1 MRLARGIVAVLLL
14 TPSARTVAAQITTF
28 VPPKPAPRPDT
39 TQKTV
44 AEKAAEKRD
53 SVSRLTLTSMKAWVD
68 SAVGLPAPSPVP
80 PRDTI
85 ATSDVDRAD
94 SLFRDHVLPPA
105 PTRFFSNGAIAPA
118 TASNLPAMVAAG
130 VVSLLAGLLLLRSG
144 RRPASRGSS

>member
-1 MRLARGIVAVLLL
+1 MRLSRGIVAVLLL
-14 TPSARTVAAQITTF
+14 TLSARTVAAQITTF

-44 AEKAAEKRD
+44 AAKAAEKRD

-80 PRDTI
+80 ARDT
-85 ATSDVDRAD
+85 ATTDSGRVD
-94 SLFRDHVLPPA
+94 SLFRNDVLPPA

-118 TASNLPAMVAAG
+118 TASNLPTIVAAG
-130 VVSLLAGLLLLRSG
+130 VVSVFVGLLLLRPG
-144 RRPASRGSS
+144 RRRPPRGSS